1 MWCPAHVPG
10 LFDPEERQDLVVE
23 AFDGSPGEAM
33 AAVAGVGEMR
43 VVPARGDHIEAEREQ
58 WDDGNDRW
66 LLSRA
71 LS

>member
-1 MWCPAHVPG
+1 M
-10 LFDPEERQDLVVE
+10 VE